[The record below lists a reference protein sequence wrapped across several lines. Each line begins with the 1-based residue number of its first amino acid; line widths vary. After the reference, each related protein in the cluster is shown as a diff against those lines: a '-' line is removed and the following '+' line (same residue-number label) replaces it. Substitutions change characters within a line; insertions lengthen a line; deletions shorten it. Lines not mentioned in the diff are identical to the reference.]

1 MNSVRSSDQQF
12 SQMLYLEV
20 KHGLTKS
27 GKRMLGLLLK
37 HGKQGLTRAQ
47 LARLMDKPRLCRYD
61 IEILKQLEDKGY
73 ILAERTRLYEDGQYD
88 EYGAP
93 MPPTWNY
100 VYTVNPRLRPYFNEI
115 AKLSRQRK
123 QGEQGKTRL
132 LQRLVDLIS

>member
-1 MNSVRSSDQQF
+1 MHSVRSSDQKF

-37 HGKQGLTRAQ
+37 HGKHGLTRAQ

-61 IEILKQLEDKGY
+61 IELLKQLEDKGY
-73 ILAERTRLYEDGQYD
+73 IVAERRNLFDDDERS
-88 EYGAP
+88 EYGG
-93 MPPTWNY
+93 MLPPTWNY
-100 VYTVNPRLRPYFNEI
+100 VYEVNPRLRPYFNEI
-115 AKLSRQRK
+115 SKLARQRK
-123 QGEQGKTRL
+123 KGEKDKTPL